1 MTMSTAVDTDIPM
14 RLEPL
19 DERSVWLG
27 DELKRDD
34 KWSHQITAPELQELL
49 AATEQ
54 VHAAGLKVGDF
65 GQEDFPL
72 PTLGP
77 QIKRLVDEVENGRG
91 VALLKGFPV
100 GEMSE
105 DRLRLAYWGFGV
117 YAGNVISQ
125 NSKGQL
131 LAEVSDRGNA
141 YGDRNTRGFSTN
153 AELLPHVD
161 TSDMTTLLCIRPART
176 GGESRVL
183 SSTAVYNAILRE
195 APEHL
200 RVLYR
205 GFQNDL
211 RGEGP
216 TGDINELTHGR
227 IPVYSYHAGR
237 VSCSFNQRMIDNAAM
252 KLQVPL
258 SESERAALDY
268 LRAVT
273 LRDDYAYWFRLETGD
288 IQLVSN
294 HSAFHSRMSFED
306 FEDPENRRCLY
317 RFWIN
322 IPGGRELAE
331 NFADRYNTG
340 PRGGVAVGEG
350 ARYVF

>member
-1 MTMSTAVDTDIPM
+1 MSTAVDTDIPM
-14 RLEPL
+14 RLEPV

-27 DELKRDD
+27 DELRRDD
-34 KWSHQITAPELQELL
+34 KWSHQITDTELRELL
-49 AATEQ
+49 AATET
-54 VHAAGLKVGDF
+54 VHSAGLKVGDF

-77 QIKRLVDEVENGRG
+77 QIKKLVDEVENGRG

-100 GEMSE
+100 GELSE
-105 DRLRLAYWGFGV
+105 DMLRLAYWGFGV
-117 YAGNVISQ
+117 YAGNIISQ

-161 TSDMTTLLCIRPART
+161 TSDMTTLLCLRPART

-200 RVLYR
+200 GVLYR

-216 TGDINELTHGR
+216 
-227 IPVYSYHAGR
+227 
-237 VSCSFNQRMIDNAAM
+237 
-252 KLQVPL
+252 
-258 SESERAALDY
+258 
-268 LRAVT
+268 
-273 LRDDYAYWFRLETGD
+273 
-288 IQLVSN
+288 
-294 HSAFHSRMSFED
+294 
-306 FEDPENRRCLY
+306 
-317 RFWIN
+317 
-322 IPGGRELAE
+322 
-331 NFADRYNTG
+331 
-340 PRGGVAVGEG
+340 
-350 ARYVF
+350 